1 MIKLNLCAYS
11 LAVATLSFASGNTW
25 SQETDCSTAAD
36 DIAHLKHEKK
46 STDERKMKGVMGIL
60 PIGLVVNAVSS
71 GSDHDPKK
79 EMEINEYNQKITERI
94 KEIQKN
100 CNIKD
105 VTPNEDTNPILNE
118 S

>member
-1 MIKLNLCAYS
+1 MKLNIPAC
-11 LAVATLSFASGNTW
+11 TLSIAIFSLASGNIW

-46 STDERKMKGVMGIL
+46 STDERKMKGVLGIL
-60 PIGLVVNAVSS
+60 PIGLVVNAVTS

-105 VTPNEDTNPILNE
+105 VTPSEDTNPILNE